1 MHVAKYISGMLRNAP
16 LIIQARQL
24 IEIIL
29 YAGGIY
35 ATLGDLDTVINDH
48 RNVFEVLYERENI
61 FFSTLRSP
69 REPTSLLPPL
79 VLIVFSITNVS
90 NETDIPKQEP
100 PEGPGRE
107 IGFRLS
113 GPD

>member
-1 MHVAKYISGMLRNAP
+1 M
-16 LIIQARQL
+16 QA
-24 IEIIL
+24 
-29 YAGGIY
+29 AIY
-35 ATLGDLDTVINDH
+35 ALGDLDTMINDP
-48 RNVFEVLYERENI
+48 RKVFEVLSKRKNI

-69 REPTSLLPPL
+69 PPPPPERVYLSSL

-107 IGFRLS
+107 IGFRLR
-113 GPD
+113 GRINARGRLIRQY